1 MRFQNLIL
9 TALMSTLV
17 VCIDQISKFIIVEI
31 IMQPP
36 HLVRVFPFLNF
47 DLSYNTEMSF
57 GLFASQF
64 QSSPMLLIVITSTI
78 AISVLMWGG
87 FFSLSRTEAMSAG
100 LVAGGAIGNIIDR
113 SMRGLVTDFLDLHIA
128 GLSWPTFNLA
138 DTAIVMG
145 AIVLVSA
152 QFKSLSVQEQKTN
165 D

>member
-1 MRFQNLIL
+1 MRFQNLFL
-9 TALMSTLV
+9 TALLSALV
-17 VCIDQISKFIIVEI
+17 VCIDQVSKFIIVEI

-36 HLVRVFPFLNF
+36 QLIRVFPILNF
-47 DLSYNTEMSF
+47 DLSYNTGMSF

-64 QSSPMLLIVITSTI
+64 QSSPMLLIAFTSTI
-78 AISVLMWGG
+78 AIVVLIWGG

-100 LVAGGAIGNIIDR
+100 LIAGGAIGNIIDR
-113 SMRGLVTDFLDLHIA
+113 SMRGSVTDFLDLHIA